1 MFSVLK
7 HVPLCCEQMVDQRGV
22 VAAEEVLPEALKR
35 AASAAGVSPRTSL
48 EGIAVGGGRGGGG
61 AQLKNGRRGG
71 RSQEW
76 PERGRLSGIRLH
88 DFFFHFWL
96 YFENI
101 GTLAF

>member
-61 AQLKNGRRGG
+61 GAT
-71 RSQEW
+71 QEW
-76 PERGRLSGIRLH
+76 QERGPFSRMAGEGATEWNTASRL
-88 DFFFHFWL
+88 FFFSFL
-96 YFENI
+96 VVF
-101 GTLAF
+101 

>member
-61 AQLKNGRRGG
+61 GCNSRMAGEGADLKNGRRGG
-71 RSQEW
+71 
-76 PERGRLSGIRLH
+76 
-88 DFFFHFWL
+88 D
-96 YFENI
+96 
-101 GTLAF
+101 